1 MSNLP
6 GPADCSRQEVLARL
20 TELAAGQGGR
30 VTDLHPARGTANI
43 RFESPSAAR
52 VFKTRYL
59 LSRVGDRQINIHYS
73 TGEAGRG
80 RNISFSVPPGRLGRR
95 EGEGEKAARRLSQVY
110 CTLQHQNYVQSLTC
124 WAAGERRAGPAG
136 ALRLPAAGR
145 AGQREQPGRHQ
156 QRGGGAGQAAGGPQD
171 QAQQGT
177 IKPISGEASQ
187 LNEIL
192 SI

>member
-95 EGEGEKAARRLSQVY
+95 EGEGEKAARRLSQV
-110 CTLQHQNYVQSLTC
+110 CTATPALQSLTGR
-124 WAAGERRAGPAG
+124 AAGERRPGPAP
-136 ALRLPAAGR
+136 AHRLPAAGR